1 MTLALILLYGL
12 FAANPAAPARASTP
26 SQSAAQSAPEAAPS
40 GNQQQNPKAASV
52 PASENKPAS
61 SSSQTTKR
69 PSASAAQKHVHKK
82 RPAISDCDAAPAN
95 PKAGSGSDA
104 KPAASPST
112 TDASPPPPKSGDPPK
127 NCPPP
132 KIVVRQGG
140 AIEPSIQ
147 LAGGPP
153 TAQTSDQK
161 NAAIQLLG
169 TTEEN
174 LKKISGRQLSSEQQD
189 TVTQIQQFM
198 QQSKAAAANGDAERA
213 RTLAWKAELLSEDL
227 VNPQK

>member
-1 MTLALILLYGL
+1 MTLAFILLYGL
-12 FAANPAAPARASTP
+12 LGATPAAPLRAIMFP
-26 SQSAAQSAPEAAPS
+26 QSAAQSAPEAAPS
-40 GNQQQNPKAASV
+40 GSPQQDQKAGST
-52 PASENKPAS
+52 PASENKPVSPNSKATS
-61 SSSQTTKR
+61 K
-69 PSASAAQKHVHKK
+69 PSASAARKQVHKT
-82 RPAISDCDAAPAN
+82 RPAISDCGAAPATS
-95 PKAGSGSDA
+95 KAGSTSDS
-104 KPAASPST
+104 KPSANSATTADPSEAS
-112 TDASPPPPKSGDPPK
+112 KSGDPPK

-147 LAGGPP
+147 LAGGPA
-153 TAQTSDQK
+153 TGQASDQK
-161 NAAIQLLG
+161 NAAIQMLG

-189 TVTQIQQFM
+189 TLTQIQQFI